1 MANKEKVNEYA
12 QLAARAYDRKP
23 QNRMFIP
30 EGFEELEWLDD
41 DSVTGFSAGV
51 YKKDNKIVI
60 SFAGANEDLLKDFI
74 EANIPAGL
82 GIGSE
87 QISQAFKLTLE
98 TIKKYPKAEL
108 SFTGHSLGG
117 GLASIMAILFNKP
130 AYTFDMAPFRYSAID
145 VYVIMG
151 LYKYIKDNNEHNSD
165 FEEYANYSYISTQE
179 IAKYEL
185 ERREDPTKKDD
196 KIEELKSILIK
207 NQLAREHNI
216 KHWYLDGEILN
227 LIRPLRPF
235 AENISGGDT
244 KITVGNQTLDKLGR
258 HSIIL
263 LQALLRNENFRQAV
277 SKLPNSL
284 EFFTS
289 TKLFASESPE
299 FNDNPDFMTIVVKQ
313 DAGGYNS
320 NYGTFIRSYP
330 ILEHLASDMNK
341 ITTLNDNLL
350 KKNAVFAQMIEWYYY
365 QTLDYKFKEETGYF
379 FKNKENSNALQYTL
393 AKHTGLPDV
402 TERSRHYSDLW
413 LTKYSRAGAQN
424 KENFEGIE
432 GEDLVGRKDFKGV
445 DLNVF
450 YEKEQWTVSA
460 DNVNNTSA
468 KPLDS
473 AKTQLMLGEK
483 DADNF
488 IGGDKEDLL
497 VGAGSN
503 DTLYGGAGNDVLYT
517 GYMRPK
523 EYVGIMDYGY
533 VGDISSTNSAYGGK
547 GSDTIYG
554 DTSIDYLYG
563 ADDEKG
569 EDDTSTDYLYGGR
582 GKDYLFGGAGDD
594 YLYGGYDEQGKDDDA
609 KNILKGG
616 KGDDHLYGD
625 DGNDELYREDDNDTL
640 VGNGG
645 RDSLN
650 GGDGY
655 DTYEVD
661 EEDTIL
667 DSDGKGRVFLNGKL
681 LSKAILKKGD
691 NVFRDQYG
699 NTYEWP
705 GNGIISSNLTI
716 NGKLTI
722 IDYRKNGDLGIT
734 LEVEQEEVPPPEPPP
749 ASPPFK
755 DSLSLDL
762 DGDGQVNTL
771 PRRVG
776 VHFDLDNSGFAE
788 QTAWLAPG
796 DGFLVLDRNNNGH
809 IDGGAELFG
818 SETTLNNGKVAENGF
833 EALAEWDSNADG
845 KITAEDAIYHR
856 LRIWQDKNSNG
867 VVNIGELNTL

>member
-1 MANKEKVNEYA
+1 MINVSEYA
-12 QLAARAYDRKP
+12 QLSAHVYDSLLR
-23 QNRMFIP
+23 QNKMTIP
-30 EGFEELEWLDD
+30 GGFKELMWWDD
-41 DSVTGFSAGV
+41 DPKTGFSAGV
-51 YKKDNKIVI
+51 YKKGNEIVVAFTGSNEIKIGEFPLT
-60 SFAGANEDLLKDFI
+60 SDEFFKTNY
-74 EANIPAGL
+74 PTGL
-82 GIGSE
+82 GFGSE
-87 QISQAFKLTLE
+87 QIGQAFSLVLDI
-98 TIKKYPKAEL
+98 IKRYPDANL

-117 GLASIMAILFNKP
+117 GLASMMSVFFDKP
-130 AYTFDMAPFRYSAID
+130 AYTFDMAPFELSAKSHSI
-145 VYVIMG
+145 VME
-151 LYKYIKDNNEHNSD
+151 LYRILRNRGERNVAFEDYASITPEEYNSYLHEWYNYASQDNNKNRIPE
-165 FEEYANYSYISTQE
+165 A
-179 IAKYEL
+179 L
-185 ERREDPTKKDD
+185 R
-196 KIEELKSILIK
+196 KIEEGIFDSFK
-207 NQLAREHNI
+207 AREHNVR
-216 KHWYLDGEILN
+216 HYYLSDEALN
-227 LIRPLRPF
+227 LARF
-235 AENISGGDT
+235 KFDNISGQDTEIKIGTQSLGKGD
-244 KITVGNQTLDKLGR
+244 R
-258 HSIIL
+258 HSIVL
-263 LQALLRNENFRQAV
+263 LQAMLRDDSLLSIKEHPLDQNVPHALELMMSPTLYAAKSTEYSDKINFLTQIVKQEIGGYEINDETGTTAYIV
-277 SKLPNSL
+277 PQPVLDHFSKDLSVLWNLHEGS
-284 EFFTS
+284 
-289 TKLFASESPE
+289 
-299 FNDNPDFMTIVVKQ
+299 IKQ
-313 DAGGYNS
+313 DA
-320 NYGTFIRSYP
+320 
-330 ILEHLASDMNK
+330 IL
-341 ITTLNDNLL
+341 
-350 KKNAVFAQMIEWYYY
+350 AQMIEWYYY
-365 QTLDYKFKEETGYF
+365 QTLDYKFKEETGHF
-379 FKNKENSNALQYTL
+379 FKNEKNSNALQYTL

-424 KENFEGIE
+424 KEDFEGIE
-432 GEDLVGRKDFKGV
+432 GEDLVSRKDFKGV

-468 KPLDS
+468 KPLD
-473 AKTQLMLGEK
+473 AARTQLMLGEK
-483 DADNF
+483 GADNF

-497 VGAGSN
+497 VGAGGN
-503 DTLYGGAGNDVLYT
+503 DTLHGGAGTDVLYT

-533 VGDISSTNSAYGGK
+533 VGDISSTNYAYGGK

-563 ADDEKG
+563 ADDENG

-594 YLYGGYDEQGKDDDA
+594 YLYGGYDEKGKGDNA

-625 DGNDELYREDDNDTL
+625 DGNDELYGEDDNDTL

-645 RDSLN
+645 RDSLD

-655 DTYEVD
+655 DTYEAD

-755 DSLSLDL
+755 DPLSLDL

-771 PRRVG
+771 PRRAG

-833 EALAEWDSNADG
+833 EAL
-845 KITAEDAIYHR
+845 
-856 LRIWQDKNSNG
+856 
-867 VVNIGELNTL
+867 